1 MSAAVPNAATP
12 VPDSRI
18 KRLDDQILGLRDARR
33 LMAEA
38 QRIGHWH
45 YSAGRESS
53 RHTIH
58 AISSARE
65 KIGRDLKKL
74 KAERAGLEEKL
85 WLP

>member
-1 MSAAVPNAATP
+1 MSAAAPTTSAP
-12 VPDSRI
+12 VPDPRI
-18 KRLDDQILGLRDARR
+18 KRLDDEILGLRDARR

-58 AISSARE
+58 ALAGARE
-65 KIGRDLKKL
+65 RIGRELKKVRAAR
-74 KAERAGLEEKL
+74 AELEERL